1 MKANEYLEDSFEAE
15 DDLNFRPWDMDLKS
29 FTILMHLSVF
39 AGMIIPMGG
48 IVLPLVMW
56 LTNKDKSSLIDAHG
70 KNIMNWMISSFIYAI
85 ASVILIIVGIGIL
98 MIIAL
103 VILSLVF
110 TIMGAV
116 KASNGEVF
124 KYPLAIEFIK

>member
-56 LTNKDKSSLIDAHG
+56 LTNKEKSSLIDAHG
-70 KNIMNWMISSFIYAI
+70 KNIMNWMISSFIYAV
-85 ASVILIIVGIGIL
+85 ASVILMVVGIGFL

-103 VILSLVF
+103 VILSLIF

>member
-56 LTNKDKSSLIDAHG
+56 LTNKEKSDLIDAHG

-85 ASVILIIVGIGIL
+85 ASVILMIVGVGFF

-116 KASNGEVF
+116 KASNDEVF

>member
-1 MKANEYLEDSFEAE
+1 MKANEYLEDSFETE

-56 LTNKDKSSLIDAHG
+56 LTNKEKSSLIDAHG

-85 ASVILIIVGIGIL
+85 ASVILMVVGIGFL

>member
-56 LTNKDKSSLIDAHG
+56 LTNKEKSDLIDAHG

-85 ASVILIIVGIGIL
+85 ASVILMIVGIGFL

-103 VILSLVF
+103 VILSLIF

>member
-70 KNIMNWMISSFIYAI
+70 KNIINWMISSFIYAI
-85 ASVILIIVGIGIL
+85 VSMILILVGIGIL

>member
-1 MKANEYLEDSFEAE
+1 MKANEYLEDSFEVE
-15 DDLNFRPWDMDLKS
+15 DDLNFRPWDMDLNS

-85 ASVILIIVGIGIL
+85 ASVILMIVGIGFL

-103 VILSLVF
+103 VILSLIF

>member
-1 MKANEYLEDSFEAE
+1 M
-15 DDLNFRPWDMDLKS
+15 
-29 FTILMHLSVF
+29 
-39 AGMIIPMGG
+39 
-48 IVLPLVMW
+48 
-56 LTNKDKSSLIDAHG
+56 
-70 KNIMNWMISSFIYAI
+70 
-85 ASVILIIVGIGIL
+85 IVGVGFL

-116 KASNGEVF
+116 KASNDEVF

>member
-56 LTNKDKSSLIDAHG
+56 LTNKDKSSLVDAHG
-70 KNIMNWMISSFIYAI
+70 KNIINWMISSFIYAI
-85 ASVILIIVGIGIL
+85 ASVILMIVGVGFL

-116 KASNGEVF
+116 KASNDEVF

>member
-85 ASVILIIVGIGIL
+85 ASVILMILGIGIL

>member
-56 LTNKDKSSLIDAHG
+56 LTNKEKSSLIDAHG

-85 ASVILIIVGIGIL
+85 ASVILMVVGIGFL

>member
-56 LTNKDKSSLIDAHG
+56 LTNKEKSDLIDAHG

-85 ASVILIIVGIGIL
+85 ASVILMIVGVGFL

-116 KASNGEVF
+116 KASNDEVF